1 MDAWIMLPLSH
12 VTIWRVNHRAFT
24 ARRFQETCGDLG
36 LEAAL
41 KVGLE
46 PQLPATTSTKRI
58 HPRSRDSHVACMFFL
73 HPRRCASTEGTSLAQ
88 ISTSSRAQVY
98 LIPRS
103 CLSCNMWYHIRA
115 TYGVA
120 LCPLH
125 PDPVEL
131 ISIVTECTI

>member
-1 MDAWIMLPLSH
+1 MSPVCSFYILVDA
-12 VTIWRVNHRAFT
+12 RV
-24 ARRFQETCGDLG
+24 
-36 LEAAL
+36 L
-41 KVGLE
+41 K
-46 PQLPATTSTKRI
+46 A
-58 HPRSRDSHVACMFFL
+58 
-73 HPRRCASTEGTSLAQ
+73 LAQ